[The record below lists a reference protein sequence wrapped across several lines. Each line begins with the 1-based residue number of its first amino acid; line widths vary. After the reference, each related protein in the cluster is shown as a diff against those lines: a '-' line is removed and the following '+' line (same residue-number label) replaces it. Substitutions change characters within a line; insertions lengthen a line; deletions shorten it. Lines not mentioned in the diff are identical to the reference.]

1 MEQHLLHN
9 MTLHFLDFDYSED
22 MEGTATWDAV
32 ASVPAARSA
41 ELEQEI
47 VKVLA
52 WAYAEYGAL
61 RGPLESGGLWDYD
74 LQCECAEHPL
84 LALSYDPN
92 SQRLVPWPQIS
103 PGEQL
108 TLTLSL
114 CGGPAFGEAFQAR
127 FV

>member
-1 MEQHLLHN
+1 

-22 MEGTATWDAV
+22 EEGTATWDAV
-32 ASVPAARSA
+32 ASVPTDRLPELLA
-41 ELEQEI
+41 EITAL
-47 VKVLA
+47 LD
-52 WAYAEYGAL
+52 WAHTEFGAL
-61 RGPLESGGLWDYD
+61 RGPVETGGLWDYD